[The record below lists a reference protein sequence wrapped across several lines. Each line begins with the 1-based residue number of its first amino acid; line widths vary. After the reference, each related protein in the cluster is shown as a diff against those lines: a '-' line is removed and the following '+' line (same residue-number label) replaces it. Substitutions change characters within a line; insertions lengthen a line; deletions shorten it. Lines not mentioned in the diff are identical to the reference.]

1 MSLFQEIKDS
11 AEGRE
16 LSIRWYQRKIK
27 SLGADRYSA
36 TQHIMQGHKEGRVV
50 SRPEFGMLNLFHYRP
65 KGAFKLK
72 YYDIFPIVLPF
83 ESHKNGFTG
92 INFHFLPIPLRIE
105 LLERLQLYSRED
117 KVEVYWDLIE
127 NWKLVRPIVRRYLK
141 QQVKSHFLRLPLD
154 DMLIG
159 SLLPVQGFYSGDWNY
174 KQRVTN
180 RKVWRDTRRSIM
192 GEQ

>member
-36 TQHIMQGHKEGRVV
+36 TQHIMQGQKEGRVV

-65 KGAFKLK
+65 KGALKLK

-83 ESHKNGFTG
+83 ERHKNGFTG

-174 KQRVTN
+174 KQQVTN